1 MRLSDVNNFN
11 LLTEKWEAS
20 KISTDGLMKK
30 KNIILSGLP
39 KNQLNYFYQL
49 YNTDLSS
56 VFIANSL
63 EEIVEKKLIVPQI
76 DFIIMSSLI
85 VEAEPKL
92 VEELIKNNLVECEIF
107 ILGIERSVVLET
119 EKIKFIEESHW
130 VDILKDHIY
139 KDEDFIPLFS
149 GWVERGLVVPCDFYI
164 RLSDSK
170 FVKVFNG
177 GTELSIKDIN
187 KYRAKNIHSF
197 YVRTANLKEAEQIL
211 IYNEEKK
218 EMPRSADGT
227 IEKEVAINYVT
238 DELAKLIAP
247 ESKEAL
253 LIAGKSFN
261 RMIDDVQKTPE
272 GISYINQFLKGDSYH
287 YTHTAALACLL
298 TLMSQKAEWNIDSIA
313 DKMRMAALFH
323 DISLG
328 IDAKDEI
335 SWLKLN
341 SVEKIKH
348 EAKLNAFFQHP
359 KKSADIFI
367 ALLPSY
373 NDVEKIILE
382 HHERPNGTGFPRGS
396 THQNINSLSSMF
408 IVAENFIGLVFG
420 ADLDNTLKNYALKI
434 LEKKYG
440 DGNFKKSFQAL
451 QKVVAL

>member
-1 MRLSDVNNFN
+1 
-11 LLTEKWEAS
+11 
-20 KISTDGLMKK
+20 MKK
-30 KNIILSGLP
+30 KNIILSGLS

-49 YNTDLSS
+49 FNTDLSS
-56 VFIANSL
+56 VFVANSL
-63 EEIVEKKLIVPQI
+63 SEIAEKKLIIPKI

-85 VEAEPKL
+85 VDAEPAL
-92 VEELIKNNLVECEIF
+92 LGEIIKNNLVDHEVI
-107 ILGIERSVVLET
+107 ILAPDQNNET
-119 EKIKFIEESHW
+119 EKIKYIEESQSLM
-130 VDILKDHIY
+130 ILKNHIY
-139 KDEDFIPLFS
+139 KDEDFIPVYS
-149 GWVERGLVVPCDFYI
+149 GWIERGIIVPCDFYI

-170 FVKVFNG
+170 FVKVFSTGN
-177 GTELSIKDIN
+177 ELSAKDIN
-187 KYRAKNIHSF
+187 KYRAKNVHSF
-197 YVRTANLKEAEQIL
+197 YVKMANLLDVEEI
-211 IYNEEKK
+211 ISYNEEKK
-218 EMPRSADGT
+218 VMPRCADGT
-227 IEKEVAINYVT
+227 IEKEVAINFVT

-253 LIAGKSFN
+253 LMAGKSFN

-298 TLMSQKAEWNIDSIA
+298 TLMSQKADWSVDSIA

-328 IDAKDEI
+328 VDAKDEI

-341 SVEKIKH
+341 SVEKIKQ
-348 EAKLNAFFQHP
+348 EAKLNAFYQHP

-434 LEKKYG
+434 LEKKYSEG
-440 DGNFKKSFQAL
+440 HFKKSFQAL
-451 QKVVAL
+451 QKVVAS